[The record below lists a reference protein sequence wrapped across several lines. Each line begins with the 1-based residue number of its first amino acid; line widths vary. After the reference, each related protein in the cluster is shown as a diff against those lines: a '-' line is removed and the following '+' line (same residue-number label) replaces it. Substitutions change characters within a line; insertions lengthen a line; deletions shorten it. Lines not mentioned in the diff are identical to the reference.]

1 MKRTLILLAVA
12 MTLSANAAQK
22 QEANSKTLRPPSAP
36 LLTSDP
42 YFSVWSG
49 SDELYKSSTTHWTGK
64 KHPLIGAIRV
74 DGKTYRFMGV
84 EEPSFTHVAPTAAL
98 TKWDAQYT
106 ETQPAKGWTKLNF
119 EAKGWKDGKADFSTR
134 ERKNFATL
142 WESKD
147 IWVRRT
153 FELTEDVSA
162 QPIYLEYSHDDIFE
176 LYINGVQVVKTGYS
190 WKDNVLLE
198 LDGKT
203 KKLLKKGAN
212 LIAAHC
218 HNRVGGGY
226 VDFGLLRKDDVGNNF
241 DETAIQK
248 SLTVMPTQTKYVF
261 ACGPVD
267 LELTF
272 TAPLLPHDLDLVS
285 TPINYISYKA
295 TASDN
300 KKHDIQIYFET
311 TPELAVNETKQ
322 LVDFEKVVKNGYTY
336 LKTGT
341 LDQPTL
347 EKTGDDLRIDWG
359 YLYLASKLGKKE
371 SLVFGDYYDVKKSF
385 ASTGKLPKDPQPSS
399 LSHNMLEN
407 MTVLA
412 YANNLG
418 KVSNEPATGYLMI
431 GYDDIFSITYFHDN
445 LLPYWKHDGEIDI
458 FQVFERAD
466 RTYDDIMKRCEEF
479 DQNLIQEATNAG
491 GKEYAELCAL
501 VFRQAIAA
509 HKLVKD
515 KKGNLLFLSKE
526 NNSNGCINTVDI
538 TYPSAPLFLLYN
550 PDLVK
555 GMMNGILYYSESGR
569 WIKPF
574 PAHDLGTYPIANGQN
589 YGEDMPVEEA
599 GNMMILATAI
609 SYAEGNAEYARQHWD
624 ILTVW
629 ANYLL
634 EKGLDPENQLCTDDF
649 AGHLAHN
656 TNLSIKAI
664 MGIAGYGK
672 MAGMLGYK
680 EISEKYVGSAREMAL
695 AWTEMAGDGDHYRLT
710 FDRPGTWSQK
720 YNLVWDKVYHMD
732 IFPKEV
738 AGKEIAVYL
747 TKQNKYGLP
756 LDSRKTYT
764 KSDWIMWTA
773 TMSGNAD
780 EFRQIVSPVYKYANE
795 TESRDPLS
803 DWHETLDARRIN
815 FKARS
820 VVGGYFMKMLHD
832 RYNNLQQ

>member
-1 MKRTLILLAVA
+1 MKRTLTTLAVT
-12 MTLSANAAQK
+12 MILSATAAQ
-22 QEANSKTLRPPSAP
+22 EHETNGKTLRPPSAP

-49 SDELYKSSTTHWTGK
+49 ADALYESGTTHWTGK
-64 KHPLIGAIRV
+64 KHPLVGAIRV

-84 EEPSFTHVAPTAAL
+84 EEPSFTHIVPTAAL
-98 TKWDAQYT
+98 TKWDALYT
-106 ETQPAKGWTKLNF
+106 ETQPAEGWTQLDF
-119 EAKGWKDGKADFSTR
+119 DAKGWKKGKGDFSTK
-134 ERKNFATL
+134 ERKNFVTL

-153 FELTEDVSA
+153 FELTEDLSS

-198 LDGKT
+198 LDEPT
-203 KKLLKKGAN
+203 KKLLKKGVN
-212 LIAAHC
+212 MIAAHC
-218 HNRVGGGY
+218 HNRTGGGY
-226 VDFGLLRKDDVGNNF
+226 VDFGLLRKNDLGNNF
-241 DETAIQK
+241 AETAIQK
-248 SLTVMPTQTKYVF
+248 SLTVTPTQTKYTF

-272 TAPLLPHDLDLVS
+272 TAPLLPCDLDLISV
-285 TPINYISYKA
+285 PINYISYKA

-300 KKHDIQIYFET
+300 KKHDVQIYFET

-322 LVDFEKVVKNGYTY
+322 PVDFEKIEKNGYVY

-341 LDQPTL
+341 IEQPVL
-347 EKTGDDLRIDWG
+347 KKCGDDLRIDWG
-359 YLYLASKLGKKE
+359 YLYLAGKLGKYE
-371 SLVFGDYYDVKKSF
+371 SLVFGDYYDLKRSF
-385 ASTGKLPKDPQPSS
+385 SRTGKLPEDPDPSS
-399 LSHNMLEN
+399 LSRNMLEK
-407 MTVLA
+407 MTALA
-412 YANNLG
+412 YANDLG
-418 KVSNEPATGYLMI
+418 KVSGKPATGYLMV
-431 GYDDIFSITYFHDN
+431 GYDDIYSITYFHDN
-445 LLPYWKHDGEIDI
+445 LLPYWKHDGAVDI
-458 FQVFERAD
+458 FQAFERAD
-466 RTYDDIMKRCEEF
+466 RTYGDVMKRCEAF
-479 DQNLIQEATNAG
+479 DQELIKEATNAG

-515 KKGNLLFLSKE
+515 KQGNLLFLSKE

-538 TYPSAPLFLLYN
+538 TYPSSPLFLLYN
-550 PDLVK
+550 PELVK
-555 GMMNGILYYSESGR
+555 GMMNGIFYYSESGR
-569 WIKPF
+569 WTKPF

-599 GNMMILATAI
+599 GNMLTLATAI
-609 SYAEGNAEYARQHWD
+609 SYVEGNAEYARQHWD

-634 EKGLDPENQLCTDDF
+634 ENGLDPENQLCTDDF

-672 MAGMLGYK
+672 MAGMLGYP
-680 EISEKYVGSAREMAL
+680 EISEKYLNAAREMAK
-695 AWTEMAGDGDHYRLT
+695 AWTEMAGDGGHYRLT
-710 FDRPGTWSQK
+710 FDQPGTWSQK
-720 YNLVWDKVYHMD
+720 YNLVWDKVFHMG

-738 AGKEIAVYL
+738 AEKEIAFYL

-773 TMSGNAD
+773 TMSGDDN
-780 EFRQIVSPVYKYANE
+780 EFRQIVAPVYKYANE
-795 TESRDPLS
+795 TGSRDPLS
-803 DWHETLDARRIN
+803 DWHETLNGRRIN

-832 RYNNLQQ
+832 RFNK